1 LAGVYVVSF
10 EVKLKID
17 LIKGKI
23 KKEPHVPVQKASI
36 RTIVMFTYSVKSIK
50 NPMGK
55 YKNKVK
61 PRNALILKLLLFIY
75 FL

>member
-1 LAGVYVVSF
+1 MLVSL
-10 EVKLKID
+10 VLKLKID

-23 KKEPHVPVQKASI
+23 KKEPHAPVQKASN

-61 PRNALILKLLLFIY
+61 PRNAFILKQLLFIC